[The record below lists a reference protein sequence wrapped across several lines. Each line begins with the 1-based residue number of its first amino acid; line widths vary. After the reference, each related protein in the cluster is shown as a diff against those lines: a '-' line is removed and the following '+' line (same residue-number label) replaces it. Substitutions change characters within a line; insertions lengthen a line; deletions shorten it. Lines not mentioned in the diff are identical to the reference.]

1 MEGNLN
7 VDTVMLVELKA
18 YLNIAYE
25 DELSDQALVGMVKRG
40 KAVLDDYAG
49 EKRDYEKE
57 GLPRQLLFDYCRYA
71 RSHALE
77 MFSVN
82 FGRELIALREQA
94 ELEAV
99 KEKDED
105 KDAGRVSN
113 LQ

>member
-1 MEGNLN
+1 MEGDLST
-7 VDTVMLVELKA
+7 DMAMLGELKA

-25 DELSDQALVGMVKRG
+25 DAMSDQALAGMVKRG
-40 KAVLDDYAG
+40 KAMLDDYAG
-49 EKRDYEKE
+49 EKQDYETE

-82 FGRELIALREQA
+82 FGRELITLREKA

-99 KEKDED
+99 KETDED
-105 KDAGRVSN
+105 KDAG
-113 LQ
+113 

>member
-1 MEGNLN
+1 
-7 VDTVMLVELKA
+7 
-18 YLNIAYE
+18 
-25 DELSDQALVGMVKRG
+25 MVKRG
-40 KAVLDDYAG
+40 KAMLDDYAG

-77 MFSVN
+77 MFSAN

-105 KDAGRVSN
+105 KDAG
-113 LQ
+113 

>member
-1 MEGNLN
+1 MEGKPN
-7 VDTVMLVELKA
+7 VDMELFDSLKA

-40 KAVLDDYAG
+40 KAMLDDYAG
-49 EKRDYEKE
+49 AKQDYEKE
-57 GLPRQLLFDYCRYA
+57 GLPKQLLFDYCRYA

-77 MFSVN
+77 MFSAN

-99 KEKDED
+99 KETDED
-105 KDAGRVSN
+105 KDAG
-113 LQ
+113 

>member
-1 MEGNLN
+1 MEENPN
-7 VDTVMLVELKA
+7 VETGLLGCLKA

-25 DELSDQALVGMVKRG
+25 DELSDQALAGMVKRG
-40 KAVLDDYAG
+40 KAMLDDYAG

-77 MFSVN
+77 MFSAN

-105 KDAGRVSN
+105 KDAG
-113 LQ
+113 

>member
-1 MEGNLN
+1 MEEDLSTGMAILG
-7 VDTVMLVELKA
+7 ELKA

-25 DELSDQALVGMVKRG
+25 DELSDQALAGMVKRG
-40 KAVLDDYAG
+40 KAMLDDYAG

-77 MFSVN
+77 MFSAN

-94 ELEAV
+94 EMEAV

-105 KDAGRVSN
+105 KDAG
-113 LQ
+113 